1 MVGVN
6 RAVGLH
12 PDAGLLMLRKVVH
25 ISAPFT
31 KRSPLRFL
39 SCYAAAILWLVSHAA
54 TARSAQE
61 EDEWQTGIVV
71 EYQIGDESFRR
82 IENDLGFDVS
92 LGLPIDREAPDT
104 ITLVARGWWIPLGR
118 DDYFWH
124 LTGTG
129 RFQLRIGDWE
139 SQEVELREGETQTL
153 GPIPG
158 STDWQQFE
166 LHAVLP
172 ANSGRLNVSWTA
184 PPFAAE
190 PLPQHRLARL
200 KDQEA
205 EQFTRGQ
212 RWFHELRC
220 AKCHVSKSPVV
231 EPPAAP
237 RLASRVAHTSIE
249 RLKAQLSPSNQGEV
263 SNSHRMMPE
272 FELTSTEVDDLLAHL
287 ASQAQTL
294 ALNPPAAGSRENGR
308 LLLGSLG
315 CVACHVSTDAANA
328 DEPTTAPGLEGLGHG
343 RSPEFLAAWLR
354 DPSSLDPNA
363 QMPKVELSDAEI
375 ADLVACLL
383 PSDLESTTRL
393 EQLTFLPEQ
402 AERGRELFVSLRCG
416 NCHEDQ
422 TPELTWTGAPSSPLC
437 CEPTTESNRS
447 RPSYSLSTDMLES
460 LESYTRTLQ
469 SISSVDGSLTT
480 TYRRASPPEILSSSG
495 CMNCHERNSHK
506 SSLRA
511 LAQNSGLL
519 PQDFEGGHLSAP
531 PLTGIGDKLRSEVL
545 LSVLE
550 SGSRRRSWL
559 TTRMPIYPELRHSA
573 QGVIHWLQQVDRLP
587 QSQIPAPFEVSEAEA
602 LVHGGRL
609 LTSSGFGCTSC
620 HAMGN
625 HQPQGTLPHAQGPD
639 LSGMSQRLERHWFDR
654 WVRDPARMVPNM
666 EMPSIRIPV
675 HGVLDDD
682 LDRQL
687 AAIWKVADVEGF
699 TPPRAEPERIAAQI
713 SFDKSNEPIWIRDTV
728 RTANRR
734 WISPLIIGLSQRQ
747 NGMWDDQSGAL
758 GAWWLG
764 DVARQYTEGKTWYWA
779 PGGTLIF
786 ERDAEDTEWSL
797 ESGSRWINSE
807 ARHQFRSDA
816 ADWSNE
822 GHRFHSSHS
831 LYFESTEASLTQEWS
846 SLLERDEMQRGIAS
860 GIRREVALSGLP
872 ASSRMMWKG
881 IPSSQSIHLTD
892 ANLDHARIESSIP
905 WELRIESTSE
915 HAFQDGHWIF
925 RADESGQIRF
935 TATYLT
941 QLIPDVGVPI
951 AEVDDAPASATNE
964 SDRAI
969 PGFHGERLA
978 ESIDWMP
985 TGLGWLN
992 QDELFVTSLDGRVWN
1007 VSDFTSKTH
1016 EHEAKLFAQSL
1027 AAPFGVNTGVDTH
1040 GQSYVDVIHKFGL
1053 LRLRDRD
1060 GNGTADHVNRIAWG
1074 WGYTDDYH
1082 DWAVG
1087 LPRDSQGAYWIGI
1100 SCQQDNRSMPAS
1112 HLRGTVVRL
1121 VPQNDSRES
1130 YAVELI
1136 SEGHRFPVGI
1146 AQSRSGEFFVTD
1158 NQGNFNPF
1166 NELNWVRQGK
1176 RYGFLNAWE
1185 RAAGKAPNET
1195 PPTIAIP
1202 HPWTR
1207 SVNGICFLDPN
1218 GDDAVTDFGPFN
1230 GHLVGCEYD
1239 TRRLVRMSLERIDE
1253 TVQGAVYPFSGES
1266 DDAYGF
1272 LQGPLT
1278 CAVAPSGE
1286 LVVGTIRDSGWGGAN
1301 NIGQLLRFRFDSQTL
1316 PAGIAEVRV
1325 KPDGFQIVFT
1335 REVDRDLANQNES
1348 YQIASY
1354 RRVSTPEYGGPDI
1367 DRREET
1373 LSRVVLSEDAKSV
1386 MIRLTEPLR
1395 AGFVYEFELE
1405 SLVSDAEFFPAQA
1418 FYTLHQ
1424 IPSE

>member
-1 MVGVN
+1 
-6 RAVGLH
+6 
-12 PDAGLLMLRKVVH
+12 MLRKVDYVR
-25 ISAPFT
+25 APFR
-31 KRSPLRFL
+31 KRSSFRSL
-39 SCYAAAILWLVSHAA
+39 SCYAAAILWLVSLTA

-61 EDEWQTGIVV
+61 ADEWLAGIVV
-71 EYQIGDESFRR
+71 EYQIGEESFRR
-82 IENDLGFDVS
+82 IENDLGFDLS
-92 LGLPIDREAPDT
+92 LGLPIDRPTTET
-104 ITLVARGWWIPLGR
+104 LTLVARGWWIPLGR

-129 RFQLRIGDWE
+129 QFRLRIGDWE
-139 SQEVELREGETQTL
+139 SQEIELREGQTQTL

-158 STDWQQFE
+158 SIDWQEFE

-172 ANSGRLNVSWTA
+172 ADRGRLSVSWTA

-200 KDQEA
+200 EDQAA
-205 EQFTRGQ
+205 EQFTSGQ

-220 AKCHVSKSPVV
+220 ASCHVTASPVRK
-231 EPPAAP
+231 PPAAP
-237 RLASRVAHTSIE
+237 RLAHRVAHTSIE
-249 RLKAQLSPSNQGEV
+249 RLKAQFIRSGPTEV
-263 SNSHRMMPE
+263 SSSHRMMPE
-272 FELTSTEVDDLLAHL
+272 FALSSTEVDDLLAHL
-287 ASQAQTL
+287 ASQAQPLT
-294 ALNPPAAGSRENGR
+294 LNPPPAGSPENGR

-315 CVACHVSTDAANA
+315 CVACHTSEETA
-328 DEPTTAPGLEGLGHG
+328 DSDGPTTAPGLMGLGRG
-343 RSPEFLAAWLR
+343 RSPEYLAAWLR
-354 DPSSLDPNA
+354 DPISLDPNA
-363 QMPKVELSDAEI
+363 QMPRVELSEAEI

-383 PSDLESTTRL
+383 PSESQPATRL

-402 AERGRELFVSLRCG
+402 VERGRELFLSLRCG
-416 NCHEDQ
+416 SCHEDQ
-422 TPELTWTGAPSSPLC
+422 TPDVAWTGKSQELLC
-437 CEPTTESNRS
+437 CAPAVDSHRS
-447 RPSYSLSTDMLES
+447 RPGYSLPPDILES
-460 LESYTRTLQ
+460 LARYTRTLQ
-469 SISSVDGSLTT
+469 AGAAIAGSLPTM
-480 TYRRASPPEILSSSG
+480 YRSASPPELLSSHG

-506 SSLRA
+506 SSLKTT
-511 LAQNSGLL
+511 AQNMGLL
-519 PQDFEGGHLSAP
+519 PQDFEGGRLSAP

-559 TTRMPIYPELRHSA
+559 TTRMPIYPDLRHSA
-573 QGVIHWLQQVDRLP
+573 KGLIQWLQQVDRLP
-587 QSQIPAPFEVSEAEA
+587 QSQIPAPIEVSEAEA

-620 HAMGN
+620 HAMGT

-687 AAIWKVADVEGF
+687 AAIWKVADAAGF
-699 TPPRAEPERIAAQI
+699 TPPKAEPERIVAQI
-713 SFDKSNEPIWIRDTV
+713 SFDESNEPIWIRDTV

-734 WISPLIIGLSQRQ
+734 WISPLLIGLPDRQ
-747 NGMWDDQSGAL
+747 NGMWDDQAGAL

-764 DVARQYTEGKTWYWA
+764 DVARQYTEGKTWYWT

-786 ERDAEDTEWSL
+786 ERDAADTEWSL
-797 ESGSRWINSE
+797 ENGSQWISSE

-816 ADWSNE
+816 ANWSNE
-822 GHRFHSSHS
+822 GPRFQSSHS
-831 LYFESTEASLTQEWS
+831 LYFETTETSLKQEWS
-846 SLLERDEMQRGIAS
+846 SFLERDEMQRGVAS
-860 GIRREVALSGLP
+860 GIRREIVVSGLP
-872 ASSRMMWKG
+872 AASRVMWKG
-881 IPSSQSIHLTD
+881 IPSSQAVHLTD
-892 ANLDHARIESSIP
+892 ANLEHARIESSIP

-915 HAFQDGHWIF
+915 HFFQDGNWIF
-925 RADESGQIRF
+925 RADEAGRIRF
-935 TATYLT
+935 TATYVT
-941 QLIPDVGVPI
+941 RLIPDVGLPVTGVAENPI
-951 AEVDDAPASATNE
+951 VSE
-964 SDRAI
+964 SVSDLAI

-978 ESIDWMP
+978 ESMDWMP
-985 TGLGWLN
+985 TGLGWLTH
-992 QDELFVTSLDGRVWN
+992 DELFVSSLDGRVWK
-1007 VSDFTSKTH
+1007 VTGFTSNTNA
-1016 EHEAKLFAQSL
+1016 HEAKLFAQSL
-1027 AAPFGVNTGVDTH
+1027 AAPFGVNTGIDSQ
-1040 GQSYVDVIHKFGL
+1040 GQAYVDVIHKFGL

-1060 GNGTADHVNRIAWG
+1060 GNGTADDVNRIAWG

-1121 VPQNDSRES
+1121 VPRNDLRES
-1130 YAVELI
+1130 HAIELI

-1146 AQSRSGEFFVTD
+1146 AQSRAGELFVTD

-1166 NELNWVRQGK
+1166 NELNWVRQGR

-1185 RAAGKAPNET
+1185 RAAGIASNET
-1195 PPTIAIP
+1195 PPSIAIP

-1218 GDDAVTDFGPFN
+1218 GDDAATDFGPFN

-1239 TRRLVRMSLERIDE
+1239 TRRLVRMSLERIGE
-1253 TVQGAVYPFSGES
+1253 TVQGAVYPFSHES
-1266 DDAYGF
+1266 EEAYEF

-1316 PAGIAEVRV
+1316 PVGIAEVRA
-1325 KPDGFQIVFT
+1325 KTDGFQIVFT
-1335 REVDRDLANQNES
+1335 REVNRDLANRLES

-1367 DRREET
+1367 DRRQET
-1373 LSRVVLSEDAKSV
+1373 LSRVALSEDAKSV
-1386 MIRLTEPLR
+1386 TIRLGEPLR

-1405 SLVSDAEFFPAQA
+1405 SLASDAEFFPAQA